1 MTHENFIWWLKGFC
15 ELTPQPPTPEQWQTI
30 KEHLDTFF
38 TKVTPKAPGD
48 ILPAEKTESEKTQN
62 EINQDILDRFLRGA
76 KPLNPTNPIGT
87 WPYRPY
93 VAPDR
98 PTYTPGGDKI
108 PNPITITC

>member
-15 ELTPQPPTPEQWQTI
+15 ELTPQPPTPEQWQAI

-48 ILPAEKTESEKTQN
+48 VTPTTNTTKTEKEK
-62 EINQDILDRFLRGA
+62 NQDILEQLIKNVRPA
-76 KPLNPTNPIGT
+76 TKPDNPLGT

-93 VAPDR
+93 VVPDW
-98 PTYTPGGDKI
+98 PTYTPGDKL
-108 PNPITITC
+108 PNPLNITC